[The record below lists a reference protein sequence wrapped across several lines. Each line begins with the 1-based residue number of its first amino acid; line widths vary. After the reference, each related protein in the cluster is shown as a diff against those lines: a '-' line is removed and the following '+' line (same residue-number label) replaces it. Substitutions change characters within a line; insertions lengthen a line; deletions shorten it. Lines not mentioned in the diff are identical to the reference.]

1 MIEKIYKNIIASY
14 RLQFLTIAILVFTA
28 FYKVLNFSFHA
39 NREIGWLIPIIGN
52 DLTIINLMRSHG
64 FINIINYMIYGAN
77 PTGWYLTGIIFH
89 ILASCVLIIF
99 VNAITKNKTLGFLTG
114 VWFAVSMA
122 WHDTITFGSQES
134 VYAFQL
140 FVFFI
145 GILIFKKFR
154 ETGRIIYYIL
164 SFILFFILPP
174 LRESGLFFFLIL
186 FVYDFLF
193 HILRRG
199 IAKKELFSKFAYLI
213 PFLCIVLFFVFFR
226 SYYGGS
232 PNDYADERVKLANKL
247 IAQGEFV
254 QYIKYGILAFGSYLP
269 PHFIPYPF
277 INFFRTFMLLFFNNE
292 VLKLYFFPVMGYI
305 FYALVIFGI
314 WIKRNSKNFR
324 LFLFA
329 LAIITIPTL
338 FYSFAFTTDEPF
350 YLRDYG
356 YDENRWRYVAFFGTS
371 LYLILLFNERY
382 KIKLWRY
389 IINFKGRIITLIFV
403 LNLILNIG
411 LLWQTQDKMYEEMFK
426 SQKLFYST
434 FLKMFPT
441 YSKDTIL
448 YAYPYSYQLG
458 DYLWEWYFLKEFY
471 YKGLSTLRTD
481 WSYGEIEKVLR
492 LIKSE
497 ASVLKNIYFIDFDP
511 SKGVIDYT
519 NEAKKI
525 ISEQK
530 TVVFNISNRQ
540 LEESL
545 LSLPVEHISPAE
557 IPYLAEITM
566 KADLS
571 PITANK
577 QEENK
582 INNEKLETL
591 IAYSKNYDTI
601 INRKILEVCRTRGNM
616 IMFDPSNLTDGNF
629 GNRSV
634 WWADCI
640 PGWFIM
646 DLGKNYDVSGFMLG
660 GIKDDPLLP
669 QIYDYEISG
678 DGKTWKKIM
687 TVKNN
692 MRWEML
698 DKWPKV
704 YNTRYIKVSV
714 ASTQKG
720 SFVMLDEAEP
730 ILADAIKIFDLW
742 TSRQE
747 LKKDLY
753 SIHSYI
759 MNSGLNEHP
768 SYSFGKFTWKTDLT
782 NIPADQTSFYFPF
795 VIDGEYHTYKIPIYE
810 SEYYSLPGQF
820 LKKRI
825 QKIDLDFSN
834 FPGVITIES
843 IKLTPKIPISE

>member
-1 MIEKIYKNIIASY
+1 MIEKIYKNILASY
-14 RLQFLTIAILVFTA
+14 KLQFLILAFFVFA
-28 FYKVLNFSFHA
+28 SFYKTLNFSFHA

-64 FINIINYMIYGAN
+64 FINIVNYMVYGAN
-77 PTGWYLTGIIFH
+77 PMGWYLTAIIFH
-89 ILASCVLIIF
+89 ILASYMLVIF
-99 VNAITKNKTLGFLTG
+99 VNALTKSRTIGFLTG
-114 VWFAVSMA
+114 LWFTVSMA

-140 FVFFI
+140 FIFFI

-154 ETGRIIYYIL
+154 ETGRITYYIL
-164 SFILFFILPP
+164 AVILFFILPP
-174 LRESGLFFFLIL
+174 FRESGLFFFPLL
-186 FVYDFLF
+186 FAYDFLF

-199 IAKKELFSKFAYLI
+199 ITKKELFSKFAYLI
-213 PFLCIVLFFVFFR
+213 PFFCIALFFVFFR

-277 INFFRTFMLLFFNNE
+277 INFLRNIILIFLNNE
-292 VLKLYFFPVMGYI
+292 TLKLYFFPVMGYI
-305 FYALVIFGI
+305 FYALLIYGAWV
-314 WIKRNSKNFR
+314 KRNSKKIR
-324 LFLFA
+324 LYLFS
-329 LAIITIPTL
+329 LVIITIPTL
-338 FYSFAFTTDEPF
+338 FYSFAFTTNESF
-350 YLRDYG
+350 YLREYG

-371 LYLILLFNERY
+371 LYLILLFNERF
-382 KIKLWRY
+382 KVKLWRH
-389 IINFKGRIITLIFV
+389 IVNFKGRIVVLIVF
-403 LNLILNIG
+403 LNLILNTG

-434 FLKMFPT
+434 FLKMFPA

-481 WSYGEIEKVLR
+481 WNYGEMEKVLK
-492 LIKSE
+492 LIKYE
-497 ASVLKNIYFIDFDP
+497 PSVLKNIYFIDFDP
-511 SKGVIDYT
+511 RKGVIDYT
-519 NEAKKI
+519 NEVKKI
-525 ISEQK
+525 ILEQK
-530 TVVFNISNRQ
+530 IVEFNISNRQ
-540 LEESL
+540 LEKSL

-566 KADLS
+566 KADLN
-571 PITANK
+571 PVMANGQK
-577 QEENK
+577 KHK
-582 INNEKLETL
+582 IDREKLEAL
-591 IAYSKNYDTI
+591 IDYSKSYKEI
-601 INRKILEVCRTRGNM
+601 INRKVLEVCRTRGNM
-616 IMFDPSNLTDGNF
+616 IMFDPNNLTDGNF

-640 PGWFIM
+640 PGWFIL

-678 DGKTWKKIM
+678 DGKKWKKIM
-687 TVKNN
+687 TVENN
-692 MRWEML
+692 TRWEML
-698 DKWPKV
+698 DKWPKI

-730 ILADAIKIFDLW
+730 ILADAVKIFDLW

-759 MNSGLNEHP
+759 INSGLNEHP
-768 SYSFGKFTWKTDLT
+768 SYSFGKLAWKTNLT
-782 NIPADQTSFYFPF
+782 NIPTDQTSFYFPF
-795 VIDGEYHTYKIPIYE
+795 AVDGEYHSYKIPIYE

-820 LKKRI
+820 LKRKI
-825 QKIDLDFSN
+825 QEISFDFSN
-834 FPGVITIES
+834 FPGTVSIDK
-843 IKLTPKIPISE
+843 IKLLPKVPIIE